1 MSFVRTV
8 LGDVPVETLGV
19 CYAHEHIIIDP
30 SFATYLEPDFL
41 LDSVDL
47 AAKELGELAAAGVTA
62 MVDSMPA
69 ACGRNARKLA
79 EVSRRS
85 GIHIVCPTGVH
96 LRKYYPPGHWVD
108 RLAVGELTELFVRD
122 IEDGIDAN
130 DYAGPTLSRTAV
142 RAGVIK
148 VATGNAPFSPLEH
161 RAFVAAAC
169 AHHQT
174 GCPILTHT
182 DHGAAAHE
190 QCDWRPRGCG
200 WSTSCCRTWIAESTW
215 ITTGA
220 CSSVASA
227 SSTTAASAGRARPIQ
242 PLISWRGWR
251 RSSRLSCWI
260 TGAGRCRVIAF
271 ASKDAQQACVCSRRW
286 RAVNVFMAEERLCTQ
301 ELAQLWRLRSRSAP

>member
-190 QCDWRPRGCG
+190 QCDLLEAEGVRLEHVVLSHVDRRVDLDYHRSLLERGVRLEYDSG
-200 WSTSCCRTWIAESTW
+200 IRWPGPANPTIDLL
-215 ITTGA
+215 
-220 CSSVASA
+220 
-227 SSTTAASAGRARPIQ
+227 AGLAPEFPSQ
-242 PLISWRGWR
+242 LLDHRGGT
-251 RSSRLSCWI
+251 L
-260 TGAGRCRVIAF
+260 
-271 ASKDAQQACVCSRRW
+271 
-286 RAVNVFMAEERLCTQ
+286 
-301 ELAQLWRLRSRSAP
+301 